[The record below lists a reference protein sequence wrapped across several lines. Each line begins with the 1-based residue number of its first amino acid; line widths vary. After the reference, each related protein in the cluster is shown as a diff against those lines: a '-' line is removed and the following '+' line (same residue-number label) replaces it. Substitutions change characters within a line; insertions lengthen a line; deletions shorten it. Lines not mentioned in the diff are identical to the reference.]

1 MADEETGISGLLYL
15 SLLTRTIELF
25 STFSLV
31 ALNVLLNAIVRTA
44 G

>member
-1 MADEETGISGLLYL
+1 MADEKTGISGLLYL